1 MIKKIAVIGP
11 ESTGKSFLCEQLA
24 IHYKSTWAP
33 EYAREYL
40 LTHGIHYAYD
50 DLYNIALGQIRNE
63 DNALQQ
69 LSSAGKEDEPSLP
82 LFIDTDL
89 YVIKVWSEFV
99 FNKCDNRILKM
110 LSARPYD
117 MYLLCDIDLPWVA
130 DELREYPDLEPRKKL
145 FHYYNDCLVQQHVPW
160 KIISGNYEERLSGAI
175 SSVSAIL

>member
-24 IHYKSTWAP
+24 LHYKTNWAQ

-40 LTHGIHYAYD
+40 LTHGSNYVFN
-50 DLYNIALGQIRNE
+50 DLYTIALGQVKNE
-63 DNALQQ
+63 DNAELQ
-69 LSSAGKEDEPSLP
+69 LKRGGERDIPIP
-82 LFIDTDL
+82 LFLDTDA

-110 LSARPYD
+110 IAARTYD
-117 MYLLCDIDLPWVA
+117 MYLLCNIDLPWIA

-145 FHYYNDCLVQQHVPW
+145 FHYYKDCLVQQHVPW
-160 KIISGNYEERLSGAI
+160 TIISGSYEERLSTAVK
-175 SSVSAIL
+175 SVSEIL

>member
-24 IHYKSTWAP
+24 SYYESNWAP

-40 LTHGIHYAYD
+40 HTHGTHYTHG
-50 DLYNIALGQIRNE
+50 DLYNIALGQIKNE
-63 DNALQQ
+63 EEAVLQLLPGDN
-69 LSSAGKEDEPSLP
+69 KKDTHVP

-110 LSARPYD
+110 IAARTYD
-117 MYLLCDIDLPWVA
+117 MYLLCNIDLPWVA

-145 FHYYNDCLVQQHVPW
+145 FHYYKDCLVQQHVPW
-160 KIISGNYEERLSGAI
+160 AIISGGYEERLSVAI
-175 SSVSAIL
+175 ESVSTIL